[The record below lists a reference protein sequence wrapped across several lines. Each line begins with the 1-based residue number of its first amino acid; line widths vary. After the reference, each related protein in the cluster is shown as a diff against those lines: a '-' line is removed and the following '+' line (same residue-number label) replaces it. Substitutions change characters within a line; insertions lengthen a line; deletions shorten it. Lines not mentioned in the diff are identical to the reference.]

1 MRTPVYILI
10 FAGRVE
16 KNYPLPR
23 GEGGPA
29 KPGRERNSG
38 RNPKVCTNE
47 QTSSQAKVQE
57 EVFRFP

>member
-1 MRTPVYILI
+1 MRTPVYMLI

-16 KNYPLPR
+16 KTYPLPR

-38 RNPKVCTNE
+38 GNL
-47 QTSSQAKVQE
+47 
-57 EVFRFP
+57 